1 MRRPLEEMTKKEIM
15 ETILFIVDQILKH
28 TSKFNQVTPS
38 IFDKKE
44 KEEKLNESK
53 FSTDCT
59 EEENDRNEKIPEKKI
74 VEEEYSLND
83 LLYYWTEKLSFNEN
97 LLILMTMI
105 FDKILNSKM
114 ILLNNKNVENILFT
128 AMVIT
133 QKFYEDESFS
143 DKDYSKLKKIDC
155 DDLVDMQVEF
165 LDCIN
170 YSLFIDED
178 NLQKYKLR
186 MKTICEKNLLYLFNS

>member
-1 MRRPLEEMTKKEIM
+1 MRRPLEEMTKNEIM
-15 ETILFIVDQILKH
+15 ETILFIIDQIMKY
-28 TSKFNQVTPS
+28 TSKLNQATPS

-44 KEEKLNESK
+44 KEEILNGTEL
-53 FSTDCT
+53 STDCT
-59 EEENDRNEKIPEKKI
+59 DEEIIRNEKIPEKKVI
-74 VEEEYSLND
+74 EEEYSLND
-83 LLYYWTEKLSFNEN
+83 LLYYWAEKLSFNEN

-105 FDKILNSKM
+105 FDKILSSKM
-114 ILLNNKNVENILFT
+114 ILLNNKNVENVLFT

-165 LDCIN
+165 LNYID
-170 YSLFIDED
+170 YSLFIDEEK
-178 NLQKYKLR
+178 LEKYKLR
-186 MKTICEKNLLYLFNS
+186 MKTICEKNLLYIINS